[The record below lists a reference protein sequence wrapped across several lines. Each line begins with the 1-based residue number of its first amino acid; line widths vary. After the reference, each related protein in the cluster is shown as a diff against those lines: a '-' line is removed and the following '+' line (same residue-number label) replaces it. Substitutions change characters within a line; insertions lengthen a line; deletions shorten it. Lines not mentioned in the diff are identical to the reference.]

1 MEINNV
7 CLKNKKILI
16 NKMNNGPNPLKNK
29 IECAYKRKLGKN
41 VKKDLITNI
50 VKCVHKSNNIPE
62 K

>member
-1 MEINNV
+1 
-7 CLKNKKILI
+7 
-16 NKMNNGPNPLKNK
+16 MNNGPNPLKNK